1 MKQRV
6 LISGASKG
14 IGRAIALEL
23 TSDYEVRTF
32 ARGPLARTG
41 DQREGM
47 IHHSEGIDIN
57 DATSHKSLDLA
68 SMDCLINNVGIAHDG
83 LLATQGMAQIE
94 LMIQTNLVS
103 VIRLTKLFIRERI
116 AQQRS
121 GVILNISSIVAIRGY
136 KGLVVYSATK
146 GALDA
151 MTRTLAREMGSR
163 GFRVNSLLPGF
174 VETDLSSGL
183 THEKKQ
189 RIIRRTPLG
198 RLASVE
204 DIAKAARFLC
214 SPCAAF
220 ITGQCLVVDGGLTA

>member
-23 TSDYEVRTF
+23 TSDYEVYTF

-41 DQREGM
+41 DQREDM

-57 DATSHKSLDLA
+57 DATSYKSLDLA

-83 LLATQGMAQIE
+83 LLATQGVAQIE

-151 MTRTLAREMGSR
+151 MTRALAREMGSR

-174 VETDLSSGL
+174 VETDLSSRL

-214 SPCAAF
+214 SPSAAF